1 MASSEI
7 IAIGSEL
14 LLGETQDTNTA
25 HILKK
30 LREIGIDIYRT
41 QIIGD
46 NVQRIANAI
55 RESLARVDIVITT
68 GGLGP
73 TIDDATREAVA
84 AAFGTELIYRE
95 ELWQDILRFFNDRER
110 EPSENNKRQ
119 AYLPMSAT
127 PIHNAIGTAPAFYIE
142 KDDKILIALPGVP
155 IEMKYLVDD
164 FVIEILRKKFQSE
177 ETIAVRTLHTF
188 GLGESVVD
196 EAVSDFETW
205 ANPTL
210 GLCAKEGI
218 TDLRMTAKGM
228 SRIDA
233 LVKLDDLEHKIR
245 SRLGKHIYGVD
256 AETLPEVVN
265 RVVREN
271 NILVAVHEYGTK
283 GQIAS
288 HLGIDILKSSSTV
301 NEAAVPDE
309 TKFAETALAPADQ
322 ILLHVWVNC
331 VEDSLCKVQL
341 TCATSKTSKQ
351 LTRIFNPNLFS
362 EEYYV
367 FIALETLRMAVL
379 DEV

>member
-25 HILKK
+25 YILKK

-55 RESLARVDIVITT
+55 RESLSRVDIVITT

-84 AAFGTELIYRE
+84 AAFDTTLVYDE
-95 ELWQDILRFFNDRER
+95 ELWRDILSYFIDRDR
-110 EPSENNKRQ
+110 TPSENNKRQ
-119 AYLPMSAT
+119 AYLPLGAT
-127 PIHNAIGTAPAFYIE
+127 PIHNAMGTAPAFYFE
-142 KDDKILIALPGVP
+142 KDHKILISLPGVP
-155 IEMKYLVDD
+155 IEMKYLTDN
-164 FVIEILRKKFQSE
+164 FVIDILRNKYQSE

-205 ANPTL
+205 SNPTL
-210 GLCAKEGI
+210 GLSAKEGI

-245 SRLGKHIYGVD
+245 NRLGNHIYGVD
-256 AETLPEVVN
+256 SQTLPEVVN
-265 RVVREN
+265 QVLREN
-271 NILVAVHEYGTK
+271 NILVTVHEFGTEGK
-283 GQIAS
+283 VAS
-288 HLGIDILKSSSTV
+288 HLDADILRKSSTINGAV
-301 NEAAVPDE
+301 VPNEE
-309 TKFAETALAPADQ
+309 NFAEAPLAPAGQ
-322 ILLHVWVNC
+322 ILLKVWVNC
-331 VEDSLCKVQL
+331 AEDSRCTVQL
-341 TCATSKTSKQ
+341 TCTTSKTSKQ

-362 EEYYV
+362 EQYYV
-367 FIALETLRMAVL
+367 FIALESLRMAVL
-379 DEV
+379 DEA